1 MNPQMQQYRQYP
13 PGQTRSPAT
22 RRPGECAPS
31 TNDSLHAHPGIYA
44 PGFAQNAVRAQPSS
58 QSSTRRNLQMATS
71 PTRPHWANWTLPT
84 PDSSPTRAY
93 QTSCAPNYGYAP
105 MGYLIHPPQ
114 PPSQA
119 HNVYYPQQYQYHHPP
134 YIQSHYLPH
143 SIGQPQPNPQ
153 QYHAQQQQL
162 QQQRQQQQ
170 NAVLEHQ
177 LAQRRAKKPTD
188 LNPPDGVEDM
198 IIGDGVQQY
207 KELRDLER
215 RLDYTMMRKR
225 LDLQETFSRNNKR
238 PRTLRMTISNT
249 ATNQPWQRAALDE
262 NAFDFQT
269 TGDATVRVRVQGQ
282 LLEDPDDD
290 IFASDDE
297 ENEEKQV
304 TKKNPPKKMSHFF
317 KHMTVEFDKN
327 RNNVPDPGWQVE
339 WKKQQNT
346 ADLDYIEFSRKTD
359 ENINI
364 NIALTR
370 DEQPERYRLSP
381 PLASI
386 LDMEEGDRAEIVMAL
401 WDYVRCF
408 GLQGEEDMRSIRCDD
423 ELRQVSQ
430 SFVGLQYR

>member
-31 TNDSLHAHPGIYA
+31 TNDSLHAHPGLYT
-44 PGFAQNAVRAQPSS
+44 PGLPQNAAQAQPSS
-58 QSSTRRNLQMATS
+58 QSSPRRNLQMATS
-71 PTRPHWANWTLPT
+71 PTRPYLANWLPT

-93 QTSCAPNYGYAP
+93 HASPATSYAYAHAGYPVHA
-105 MGYLIHPPQ
+105 
-114 PPSQA
+114 SQLPA
-119 HNVYYPQQYQYHHPP
+119 YPHHNVYHPQQHQYYHPHPTQYQ
-134 YIQSHYLPH
+134 YLPH
-143 SIGQPQPNPQ
+143 SIGQAHPNPQ
-153 QYHAQQQQL
+153 QYQQQQQQL
-162 QQQRQQQQ
+162 QVQRQQQQ

-207 KELRDLER
+207 KELRELER

-238 PRTLRMTISNT
+238 PRTLRVTVSNT
-249 ATNQPWQRAALDE
+249 ATNQPWQRGALDE
-262 NAFDFQT
+262 NAFDFQA
-269 TGDATVRVRVQGQ
+269 TGDATARVRIQGQ

-297 ENEEKQV
+297 DDEEKRT
-304 TKKNPPKKMSHFF
+304 TKKNPPKKMSQFF

-339 WKKQQNT
+339 WKKQPNT

-364 NIALTR
+364 NIVLTR
-370 DEQPERYRLSP
+370 DEQPERYRLSSA
-381 PLASI
+381 LASI

-423 ELRQVSQ
+423 ELRQVSN
-430 SFVGLQYR
+430 SIVALRYG

>member
-13 PGQTRSPAT
+13 QAQTRSPAT

-31 TNDSLHAHPGIYA
+31 TNHSLHAHPGPCSQGSYED
-44 PGFAQNAVRAQPSS
+44 AVRGQHLS
-58 QSSTRRNLQMATS
+58 QLSPKRNYMATMS
-71 PTRPHWANWTLPT
+71 PNFSYLAKWNPPT
-84 PDSSPTRAY
+84 PGSSLAYTIDPASPIDHVYPTL
-93 QTSCAPNYGYAP
+93 G
-105 MGYLIHPPQ
+105 
-114 PPSQA
+114 
-119 HNVYYPQQYQYHHPP
+119 HHPP
-134 YIQSHYLPH
+134 SMKMFPAPYLHYTLQNQYYHQMHNQTAYLPGAL
-143 SIGQPQPNPQ
+143 GQAQQNPQ

-162 QQQRQQQQ
+162 QQQRQQQH

-188 LNPPDGVEDM
+188 LNPPDGIEDM

-215 RLDYTMMRKR
+215 RLDYTIMRKR

-238 PRTLRMTISNT
+238 PRTLRISISNT
-249 ATNQPWQRAALDE
+249 AANQPWQRGALDE

-269 TGDATVRVRVQGQ
+269 TGDATARIRVQGH
-282 LLEDPDDD
+282 LLEDPDND

-297 ENEEKQV
+297 EDEEGH
-304 TKKNPPKKMSHFF
+304 TPKKNAPAKMMHFF
-317 KHMTVEFDKN
+317 KHMTIEFDKS

-339 WKKQQNT
+339 WKKQANM
-346 ADLDYIEFSRKTD
+346 ADLDYIDFARKTD

-364 NIALTR
+364 NILLTR
-370 DEQPERYRLSP
+370 DEQPERYQLSP
-381 PLASI
+381 VLASI

-408 GLQGEEDMRSIRCDD
+408 GLQGEEDMRAVRCDD
-423 ELRQVSQ
+423 ELRQV
-430 SFVGLQYR
+430 